1 METFLIRALQL
12 ILSLSILVFVHELGH
27 FLFARLFKVR
37 VDKFYLFFNPKISL
51 VRAKKVNGKW
61 QVRFFSPNVPANERP
76 KVDADGDI
84 VTDAQGHTVYEPI
97 PLDEL
102 PDDDWRKYPDATE
115 WGIGWVPLGG
125 YCKIAGM
132 VDESMDTTQL
142 AQAPQ
147 PWEYRSRPAWQRLP
161 IICGGVLFNF
171 IGAIIIY
178 IGLLYSN
185 GKEYFPM
192 ENARYGLEFTQLMQD
207 NGFRNGDR
215 IVAIDGEAPA
225 DRADAVERML
235 IDGRRHVTVVR
246 AGGDT
251 AQVVLPED
259 FAQQVLAAED
269 NTLFAVRQPFVV
281 HSVLQGTPADHA
293 GMQPGD
299 SITGINGQSLFIFQ
313 DISAELAR
321 SRNSTIILDFTRHGQ
336 PMSAQVSLGDDG
348 KLGVSVMPF
357 TAFLPVEHVR
367 YTFWQ
372 SIPAG
377 VQFGWET
384 LASYVKQFK
393 LVFTK
398 EGAQSLGGF
407 ASIGQLFP
415 TAWDWTTFWF
425 MTAFLSIILAFMNI
439 LPIPALDG
447 GHMAFLLYEMIAR
460 RKPSDKFME
469 YAQTAGLLILLA
481 LLVYAN
487 GNDIIRL
494 FK

>member
-269 NTLFAVRQPFVV
+269 NTLLPCGNLSWCTACCKARPPT
-281 HSVLQGTPADHA
+281 TPGCSRATASRASTDRACSSSRTYRPNWPLAQLDHHPRLHPPRA
-293 GMQPGD
+293 AHERKWPWA
-299 SITGINGQSLFIFQ
+299 T
-313 DISAELAR
+313 
-321 SRNSTIILDFTRHGQ
+321 
-336 PMSAQVSLGDDG
+336 
-348 KLGVSVMPF
+348 
-357 TAFLPVEHVR
+357 TAS
-367 YTFWQ
+367 W
-372 SIPAG
+372 A
-377 VQFGWET
+377 
-384 LASYVKQFK
+384 
-393 LVFTK
+393 
-398 EGAQSLGGF
+398 
-407 ASIGQLFP
+407 
-415 TAWDWTTFWF
+415 
-425 MTAFLSIILAFMNI
+425 
-439 LPIPALDG
+439 
-447 GHMAFLLYEMIAR
+447 
-460 RKPSDKFME
+460 
-469 YAQTAGLLILLA
+469 
-481 LLVYAN
+481 
-487 GNDIIRL
+487 
-494 FK
+494 